1 MLEFC
6 KRNRD
11 KKIYIYG
18 NGLKGSLMYQYLKD
32 NGIAIEG
39 FIVSDHEKS
48 GSDQGIAVY
57 NLSDIEDSNIAVILG
72 LGYKYYNDVVPDIA
86 EKGIH
91 DIYFLNGAENYSAL
105 QAVDT
110 WFSVEHEN
118 ENEMYLGRDFSY
130 REAMKIYAYLR
141 DKGMVLESAIELGAG
156 SGAWLKAFKDSAGES
171 AEILGLDGSSYGREG
186 YLQPKEF
193 IKCDLQSI
201 SVEDIISRRG
211 KRYDLSISTEVAEH
225 LSEKCAQQFIAN
237 LCAGSDRVLFS
248 AAIPYQGGNHHIN
261 EKRQSYWRD
270 IFIQQ
275 GYRPID
281 CIRPHFWSDSEI
293 DCMVRQNMILYVKQE
308 LFDDDIKRFDCANIP
323 FDVVHPEVFEMK
335 MKLFQE
341 GILFN

>member
-18 NGLKGSLMYQYLKD
+18 NGLKGSLMFQYLKE
-32 NGIAIEG
+32 NGVCIEG
-39 FIVSDHEKS
+39 FIVSDSERLGKK
-48 GSDQGIAVY
+48 QEITVY
-57 NLSDIEDSNIAVILG
+57 HLCDIDGNNTAIILG
-72 LGYKYYNDVVPDIA
+72 LGYKYYNDIIPIIVK
-86 EKGIH
+86 KGIS
-91 DIYFLNGAENYSAL
+91 DIYFLNGTDNYSAL
-105 QAVDT
+105 QAIDT
-110 WFSVEHEN
+110 WFSDEHEN
-118 ENEMYLGRDFSY
+118 ENEMYLAKDFSY
-130 REAMKIYAYLR
+130 HEATKVFTYLR
-141 DKGMVLESAIELGAG
+141 GKGIALNSAIELGAG
-156 SGAWLKAFKDSAGES
+156 SGAWLKAFKDSAGDS

-186 YLQPKEF
+186 YLQPEEF
-193 IKCDLQSI
+193 IKCDLQKL
-201 SVEDIISRRG
+201 SVGDIVKKRG
-211 KRYDLSISTEVAEH
+211 RKYDISISTEVAEH
-225 LSEKCAQQFIAN
+225 LYEEYAQQFVAN
-237 LCAGSDRVLFS
+237 LCECSDRVLFS
-248 AAIPYQGGNHHIN
+248 AAIPYQGGNHHVN